1 MGKRFI
7 ERVTAA
13 KDVSA
18 VPCLTFDREGRTEAD
33 FVPGEPAVRV
43 AFEHSNNSSNIE
55 GLTLDDARKLAK
67 LLTIAVSNAEM
78 GLFATK

>member
-18 VPCLTFDREGRTEAD
+18 VPCLTYDMGIEGVD
-33 FVPGEPAVRV
+33 LVPGEPAVRIL
-43 AFEHSNNSSNIE
+43 FEHSNNSGSIE

-67 LLTIAVSNAEM
+67 LLEIAVSQAEA